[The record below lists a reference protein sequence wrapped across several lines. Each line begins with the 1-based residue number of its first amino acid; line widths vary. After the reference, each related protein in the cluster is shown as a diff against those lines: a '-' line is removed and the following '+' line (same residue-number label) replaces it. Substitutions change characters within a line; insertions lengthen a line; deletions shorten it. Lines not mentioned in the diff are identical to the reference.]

1 TGPDLYVS
9 KTADRATVKPNDLI
23 TFTVN
28 FGNQAQRGV
37 DGMLGRVLLIDT
49 LPAGLTFVA
58 ATWHDCPTCT
68 LNPFVNGQQL
78 IFDFDPLNSGWWNAF
93 DVTARVTTTAQAGD
107 VFVNHANISSNSL
120 ADLDP
125 IASNNTASAQTVLTN
140 PRFEVTK
147 VRSGNGVAGTVI
159 TYALS
164 VSNTGNLTGTNLNV
178 IDVVPGGVT
187 YGGGGIFNSGQVS
200 WTLASIAPGASG
212 SIGWFTGTLTCA
224 ANAAISNQQYRVT
237 ASDQAVT
244 STNGAAISFT
254 TITPTINVAFA
265 HTPASLIGSGPVVFT
280 GTVGT
285 NGTPLTYAWAFGD
298 GTTGTGLTASHT
310 YTQVGTYTVTLTA
323 TDGCG
328 FAQSATV
335 NNAVTVYAPVQAAFV
350 SSPVSGIAPVTAVFT
365 NTSTGDFTSSLW
377 DFGDGVTSTLLSP
390 THTYTSAG
398 VYTVTLRVTGPG
410 GTNTSAVTNAVTV
423 YAPVHAAFTA
433 TPTTGTPPLTVNFS
447 NTSTGDFTS
456 SLWTFGDG
464 VTSTSPNPTHVYS
477 AVGTYTVTLSI
488 SGPGGTAA

>member
-1 TGPDLYVS
+1 
-9 KTADRATVKPNDLI
+9 
-23 TFTVN
+23 
-28 FGNQAQRGV
+28 
-37 DGMLGRVLLIDT
+37 
-49 LPAGLTFVA
+49 
-58 ATWHDCPTCT
+58 
-68 LNPFVNGQQL
+68 
-78 IFDFDPLNSGWWNAF
+78 
-93 DVTARVTTTAQAGD
+93 
-107 VFVNHANISSNSL
+107 
-120 ADLDP
+120 
-125 IASNNTASAQTVLTN
+125 
-140 PRFEVTK
+140 
-147 VRSGNGVAGTVI
+147 
-159 TYALS
+159 
-164 VSNTGNLTGTNLNV
+164 
-178 IDVVPGGVT
+178 
-187 YGGGGIFNSGQVS
+187 
-200 WTLASIAPGASG
+200 LASIAPGASG

-224 ANAAISNQQYRVT
+224 ANATISNQQYRVT

-244 STNGAAISFT
+244 STNGAAVSFT
-254 TITPTINVAFA
+254 TISPTINVAFA

-285 NGTPLTYAWAFGD
+285 NGTPLTYSWAFGD
-298 GTTGTGLTASHT
+298 GTTGTGLTASHS

-377 DFGDGVTSTLLSP
+377 NFGDGVTSTLLSP

-410 GTNTSAVTNAVTV
+410 GTNTSTVTNAVTV

-464 VTSTSPNPTHVYS
+464 VTSTLSNPTHVYS

-488 SGPGGTAA
+488 SGPGGTAAMTVSNAITVNNYRIMLPLVQR